1 LLKVMIV
8 DDESLFR
15 KHMKERIE
23 WESLGLVVCCEAN
36 NGLVALQ
43 EAEKYRPDLALV
55 DISMPYM
62 DGLEL
67 AEQLKQNYPYLFII
81 MVTGHN
87 EFEYARKAIRIGVMD
102 YLLKPFDNEE
112 LVMAL
117 HKAKSF
123 VLGARE
129 YSDLSKDYVPLLR
142 ESFLNKLIRQDLDMD
157 QAGIETSMLRFQM
170 SIPPIRFRIVVTE
183 IDNLYE
189 KWNSKEIILWKHT
202 VSNMLHDLVK
212 IEGEH
217 FVFHDAEGHIVSIL
231 AFRNEQ
237 DLNAYDGHAFERLAR
252 LVERHFKFT
261 VTIGFGNSCHDYK
274 QLYLSYR
281 QALLCIQNKLTS
293 GQGEFI
299 WYDRLSERTE
309 KFNFFSVD
317 LHEALIFKLR
327 AKDWIGV
334 KEQLE
339 DAFSYMNKDGATLE
353 NAYTIM
359 IGLISVCLSYVIE
372 SGHSIEDMFGA
383 GFSPVQNVHRLA
395 SVQEGKNWITDLY
408 EKAMTASLE
417 VRSSKSLK
425 LYQAAKICIHE
436 QFSDPNL
443 SVEGISAQLFIDS
456 SYLRRIFKRESGGSV
471 LYYLT
476 YVRMQKAKELI
487 GAGSVKLLSIA
498 EQVGY
503 NDPNYFSKC
512 FKKQFGLTPTEYENR
527 LAK

>member
-1 LLKVMIV
+1 MIV

-15 KHMKERIE
+15 QHMKERID

-36 NGLVALQ
+36 NGIVALQ
-43 EAEKYRPDLALV
+43 QAEKYRPDLALV

-81 MVTGHN
+81 LVTGHN
-87 EFEYARKAIRIGVMD
+87 EFEYARKAMRVGVMD

-112 LVMAL
+112 FVMAL
-117 HKAKSF
+117 QKARSF

-129 YSDLSKDYVPLLR
+129 ESDLSKDYVPLLR
-142 ESFLNKLIRQDLDMD
+142 ESFLNKLIRQDLDIG
-157 QAGIETSMLRFQM
+157 QAEIETSMLRFQM
-170 SIPPIRFRIVVTE
+170 PIPPIRFRIVVTE

-189 KWNSKEIILWKHT
+189 NWSSREIILWKHT

-217 FVFHDAEGHIVSIL
+217 LVFHDAEGHIVSIL

-237 DLNAYDGHAFERLAR
+237 DLKAYNGHAFERLGR

-261 VTIGFGNSCHDYK
+261 VTIGFGNPCHDYK
-274 QLYLSYR
+274 QLHLSYQ
-281 QALLCIQNKLTS
+281 QALLCIQNKLTA
-293 GQGEFI
+293 GQGNFI
-299 WYDRLSERTE
+299 WYDRLSGRPE
-309 KFNFFSVD
+309 KFDFFSVN
-317 LHEALIFKLR
+317 LHEALIFQLR
-327 AKDWIGV
+327 AKNWNKV
-334 KEQLE
+334 KEYLE

-359 IGLISVCLSYVIE
+359 IGLISVCLSYAIE

-383 GFSPVQNVHRLA
+383 GFSPVQNVRRLA
-395 SVQEGKNWITDLY
+395 SVQEGKDWITELY
-408 EKAMTASLE
+408 QKVMSATSSA
-417 VRSSKSLK
+417 RSSKSLK
-425 LYQAAKICIHE
+425 IYNAAKTCIQE
-436 QFSDPNL
+436 QFSDPDL
-443 SVEGISAQLFIDS
+443 TVEGISAQLYIDS
-456 SYLRRIFKRESGGSV
+456 SYLRRIFKREGEGSV
-471 LYYLT
+471 SDYIT

-487 GAGSVKLLSIA
+487 GAGSKKLRYIA